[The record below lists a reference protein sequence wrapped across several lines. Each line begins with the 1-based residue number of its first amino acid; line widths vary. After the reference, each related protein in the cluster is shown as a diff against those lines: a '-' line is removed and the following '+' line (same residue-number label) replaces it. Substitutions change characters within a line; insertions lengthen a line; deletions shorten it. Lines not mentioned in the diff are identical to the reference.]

1 MKLTL
6 PEWDVM
12 EVLWSG
18 ESFTLGE
25 ITSALKGSHGWTN
38 NTVHTYLTRMCKKGL
53 VIIHKDAMSPY
64 KAAVSK
70 EDCARQERDELL
82 NKVYSGSAGELIA
95 AFLKD
100 SEISKS
106 EVERLKKMLD
116 EMEV

>member
-25 ITSALKGSHGWTN
+25 ITASLKDAHGWTN
-38 NTVHTYLTRMCKKGL
+38 NTVHTYLTRMNKKEL
-53 VIIHKDAMSPY
+53 VTIDKSSLQPY
-64 KAAVSK
+64 KAAVTREECAK
-70 EDCARQERDELL
+70 EERQELL
-82 NKVYSGSAGELIA
+82 TKVYSGAAGELIA
-95 AFLKD
+95 AFLKE

-106 EVERLKKMLD
+106 EVQRLKEMLD

>member
-18 ESFTLGE
+18 DSFTLGE

-53 VIIHKDAMSPY
+53 VIICKDAAAPY
-64 KAAVSK
+64 KAAVTK

-82 NKVYSGSAGELIA
+82 NKVYSGAAGELIA
-95 AFLKD
+95 AFLKE
-100 SEISKS
+100 SEMSKS
-106 EVERLKKMLD
+106 EVERLKRMLD